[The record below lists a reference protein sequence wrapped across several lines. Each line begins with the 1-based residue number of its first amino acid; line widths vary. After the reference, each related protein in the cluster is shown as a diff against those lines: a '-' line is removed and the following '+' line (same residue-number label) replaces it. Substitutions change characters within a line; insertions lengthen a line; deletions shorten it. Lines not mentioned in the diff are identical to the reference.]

1 MEAVILVG
9 IQASGKST
17 FYKQRFF
24 DTHVRISR
32 DLLRT
37 RNRESQLL
45 DACIRTQQP
54 FVIDNTNPLAE
65 ERARYILPA
74 RAARFRVVCY
84 FFRTET
90 RAAIARNA
98 RREGRARIPIPGILG
113 TYKKLQEPGP
123 EEGFDEIY
131 LVTLTPENEFVVE
144 PFTASADGPG
154 KAST

>member
-37 RNRESQLL
+37 KNRESLPM
-45 DACIRTQQP
+45 DARIRAQQP
-54 FVIDNTNPLAE
+54 FVADNTNPQAK
-65 ERARYILPA
+65 ERESYILPA
-74 RAARFRVVCY
+74 RAACFRVASY

-90 RAAIARNA
+90 RAAIARNNE
-98 RREGRARIPIPGILG
+98 REGRTRIPIRGILG
-113 TYKKLQEPGP
+113 TYQKLEEPRP

-131 LVTLTPENEFVVE
+131 LVSLTPENQFLVDQLF
-144 PFTASADGPG
+144 PGPLDT
-154 KAST
+154 SNLE

>member
-98 RREGRARIPIPGILG
+98 KREGSARIPIPGILG
-113 TYKKLQEPGP
+113 TYKKLEEPRP

-144 PFTASADGPG
+144 PFTPPADAPG
-154 KAST
+154 EAST